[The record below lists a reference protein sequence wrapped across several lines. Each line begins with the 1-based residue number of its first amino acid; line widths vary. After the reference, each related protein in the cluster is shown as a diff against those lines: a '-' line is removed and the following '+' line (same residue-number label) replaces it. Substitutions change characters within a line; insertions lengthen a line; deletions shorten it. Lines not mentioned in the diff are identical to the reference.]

1 VMPHYL
7 AYYVP
12 GYHPWK
18 AGKMFSYERWIEVF
32 GQTNDPIAAG
42 NALHATGL

>member
-1 VMPHYL
+1 MV
-7 AYYVP
+7 
-12 GYHPWK
+12 
-18 AGKMFSYERWIEVF
+18 SYERWLEVF